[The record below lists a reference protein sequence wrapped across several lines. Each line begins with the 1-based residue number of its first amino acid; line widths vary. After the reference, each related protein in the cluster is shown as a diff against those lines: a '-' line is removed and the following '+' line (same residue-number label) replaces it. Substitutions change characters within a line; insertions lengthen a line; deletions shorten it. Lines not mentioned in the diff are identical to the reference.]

1 MLALHVAG
9 RDRHIA
15 KMSLQV
21 TGRDSAGEGREA
33 GPGLDNSFVVVLRES
48 SQREGSLG
56 EVKDPL
62 GQQAAETGLAGLSF
76 PKEATRWQSASRQ
89 AVFSSLLGKNFGSS
103 Q

>member
-21 TGRDSAGEGREA
+21 TGRDSAGEGRKA

-56 EVKDPL
+56 EVKD
-62 GQQAAETGLAGLSF
+62 
-76 PKEATRWQSASRQ
+76 
-89 AVFSSLLGKNFGSS
+89 
-103 Q
+103 